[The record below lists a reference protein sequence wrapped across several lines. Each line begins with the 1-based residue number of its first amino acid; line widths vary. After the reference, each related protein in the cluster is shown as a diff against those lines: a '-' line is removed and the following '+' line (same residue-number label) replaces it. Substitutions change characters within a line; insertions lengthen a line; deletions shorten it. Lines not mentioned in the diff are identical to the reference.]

1 MASLADGYHLDF
13 VFLHAGMELAASNS
27 MPEPGAA

>member
-13 VFLHAGMELAASNS
+13 VFLHAGMELAASSS
-27 MPEPGAA
+27 MPSS